1 MLVSVGD
8 TGFEHLPH
16 AHMTDLL
23 FSHYGSSSY
32 YPYARMLCINHA
44 HRRSRMFDPDEVE
57 DDKEELR
64 SLDEED

>member
-32 YPYARMLCINHA
+32 YPYARMLYINHA